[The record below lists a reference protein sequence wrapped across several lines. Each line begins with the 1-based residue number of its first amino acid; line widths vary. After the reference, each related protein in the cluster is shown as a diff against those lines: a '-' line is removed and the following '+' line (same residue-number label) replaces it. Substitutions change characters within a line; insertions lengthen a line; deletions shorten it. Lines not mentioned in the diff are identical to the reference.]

1 WVAGCGSSGNNGAL
15 FGNAAPAGSSETA
28 QSDTTASTAS
38 AGSTDTASAAK
49 AQAAMPEPRAVTEVT
64 GAVIAPLPRRAVA
77 EPPRP
82 GPDSAFAD
90 PLDGLALG
98 KRQFREGN
106 YGLAEMHFRRVVEH
120 DQIPAQRKAEAWVGL
135 AASYDRLKRF

>member
-1 WVAGCGSSGNNGAL
+1 MSFGVSRTMIAVACLVWLAGCGSSGNNGAL
-15 FGNAAPAGSSETA
+15 FGNAAPAGSSEKA
-28 QSDTTASTAS
+28 QPDTTASTAS

-106 YGLAEMHFRRVVEH
+106 YGLAEMHF
-120 DQIPAQRKAEAWVGL
+120 
-135 AASYDRLKRF
+135 